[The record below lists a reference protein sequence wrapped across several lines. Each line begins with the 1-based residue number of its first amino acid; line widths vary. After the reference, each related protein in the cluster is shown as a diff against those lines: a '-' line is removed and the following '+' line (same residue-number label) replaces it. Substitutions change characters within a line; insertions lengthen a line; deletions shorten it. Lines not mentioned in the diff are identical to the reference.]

1 MKRSLCLAMILCVGV
16 PVVLADRVV
25 LPNRFL
31 DQYGT
36 TFQRT
41 IMAPTGNARSY
52 QMIFDQSQ
60 LTSIP
65 IGAQITGIT
74 YRMSPQYAPWPPEPG
89 VSWTDYEI
97 RIGTPA
103 TTVAT
108 MSRTFAANLSD
119 NVALVQDG
127 PYAIPASYFQTGLTL
142 PELSLMFQQ
151 PWTYPGGDL
160 IIDIRHPGGAF
171 PDVAP
176 FSQGYLEAV
185 SMSDPKWGLLFKGL
199 ITTTFTPTTGN
210 YTYAYVCRLEYTPE
224 PGSILMLL
232 LGALPLRHRRG

>member
-60 LTSIP
+60 LANVP
-65 IGAQITGIT
+65 IGAQITDIT

-108 MSRTFAANLSD
+108 MSRTFADNLSA
-119 NVALVQDG
+119 NVTLVQDG
-127 PYAIPASYFQTGLTL
+127 PYAIPPSYFEAGLTF
-142 PELSLMFQQ
+142 PGPSLMFQQ

-160 IIDIRHPGGAF
+160 IIDIRHPGGNF
-171 PDVAP
+171 PDAAP
-176 FSQGYLEAV
+176 FGYGYLEGV
-185 SMSDPKWGLLFKGL
+185 STSDPKWGVLFKGL
-199 ITTTFTPTTGN
+199 ISTSFTPTTGN
-210 YTYAYVCRLEYTPE
+210 YTYTYVCRLEYTPE